1 MLVKLMGSLLFLAG
15 FTGIVIATLDVLNL
29 IKNITSIEGFWLYL
43 GGVILCVL
51 GYIMARTREEPPEID
66 QGRSEDGTA
75 SF

>member
-1 MLVKLMGSLLFLAG
+1 MLVKIMGLLLFLAG
-15 FTGIVIATLDVLNL
+15 FAGIIIATLDVLDI
-29 IKNITSIEGFWLYL
+29 IKNITPIEGFWLYL

-51 GYIMARTREEPPEID
+51 GYIMARTRGEPPEID